1 MKKGKIMLSLL
12 IVSCGFITA
21 CAQQDKANQPEQAT
35 DAELQTV
42 EQTNASIHPYGGWYC
57 PDNLRGFP
65 PVNVVDLAKIPV
77 VNGRMPTKDE
87 TRNGTSLMYFDPAE
101 YPTAKPVD
109 ITLPKLAHYYSPQTR
124 QTELVIVIQ
133 AVIVDTDT
141 VVGFRYLNGGNGTSW
156 YNEVDFLTDKEAA
169 EIGST
174 PFVFLEAEINAS
186 KEKIW
191 EAFTKTEYAQSLGK
205 RFGEEAF
212 FNAPWTN
219 GSRVKLNLDVPGE
232 KAHGYVMTLFGNLY
246 LQIDYDMNGRHT
258 VEKLLVMDTE
268 DGNSKLQFVFG
279 PYIDDYGSQEI
290 RWQQWLEEVKT
301 LSEAQ

>member
-21 CAQQDKANQPEQAT
+21 CAQDKANESGQAT
-35 DAELQTV
+35 DAELQTL

-77 VNGRMPTKDE
+77 VNGRMPTQEE

-133 AVIVDTDT
+133 AVIVDADT

-156 YNEVDFLTDKEAA
+156 YNEVDFLTETEVS

-174 PFVFLEAEINAS
+174 PFVFLEAEIDAS
-186 KEKIW
+186 KETIW
-191 EAFTKTEYAQSLGK
+191 GVIASTDYAQSLGK
-205 RFGEEAF
+205 RFGKEEF
-212 FNAPWTN
+212 FDEPWTN
-219 GSRVKLNLDVPGE
+219 DSHVRLNLDVPGE
-232 KAHGYVMTLFGNLY
+232 KARGYVMTLFGNLY
-246 LQIDYDMNGRHT
+246 LQIDYEMSGRQV
-258 VEKLLVMDTE
+258 VEKILVLENE
-268 DGNSKLQFVFG
+268 DGSSKLQFAFG
-279 PYIDDYGSQEI
+279 PYPDNYDSQKA
-290 RWQQWLEEVKT
+290 RWEKWLAEVKEV
-301 LSEAQ
+301 SEWK